1 MKLVIKEKFAKKA
14 YRTLL
19 ISYKDYSVHEFDHIM
34 SRLGQGKIED
44 DIKVLEKDLTL
55 IGIFGLQ
62 DPLRD
67 EIKDSVAQ
75 CKESGITIRMVTG
88 DNLDTAI
95 AIAVE
100 AGILTEDEAY
110 NEFGSHKY
118 AFMDGQK
125 FRDLV
130 RLKTIEKE

>member
-1 MKLVIKEKFAKKA
+1 MKVVIKEKFAKKA
-14 YRTLL
+14 YRTLV

-34 SRLGQGKIED
+34 SQLGKGKIED

-55 IGIFGLQ
+55 IGIFALE

-75 CKESGITIRMVTG
+75 CKKSGITIRMVTG

-95 AIAVE
+95 AIAV
-100 AGILTEDEAY
+100 
-110 NEFGSHKY
+110 
-118 AFMDGQK
+118 
-125 FRDLV
+125 
-130 RLKTIEKE
+130 